1 MNTEVLRIIEG
12 GLANDHRKIISY
24 ANRLADRLD
33 KEGESPLA
41 KCIRQKLETSV
52 PHSAAIADALRTIPL
67 DSASDSR
74 GSAFRFASA
83 KNCAISFGGETNKRV
98 C

>member
-24 ANRLADRLD
+24 ANRFADRLD

-67 DSASDSR
+67 DSDSR
-74 GSAFRFASA
+74 LQIRIGKKLCYLLWWR
-83 KNCAISFGGETNKRV
+83 NK
-98 C
+98 

>member
-41 KCIRQKLETSV
+41 KCIRQKL
-52 PHSAAIADALRTIPL
+52 
-67 DSASDSR
+67 
-74 GSAFRFASA
+74 
-83 KNCAISFGGETNKRV
+83 
-98 C
+98 